1 MTKNEKALLG
11 RLKKKKR
18 DELFFIIEQLIERKP
33 DIIPLMELLIEL
45 PFSPLPQQ
53 GKSSDNADKRT
64 LDLSNI
70 QKQTKT
76 IINKASRGGRDAV
89 YWATAELGQLCE
101 IGDNFVD
108 AGQWANA
115 QAVYATIAGETIV
128 SYEEL
133 EDECQIAEFIDG
145 CTHGL
150 VLCLDTQH
158 KLPKNEQLDA
168 INRKELLASLFN
180 IWEFER
186 NYGGI
191 TIDVADA
198 IVRNLMDNEYGV
210 LEEWVQQKISP
221 NPSDKWRNQGLQS
234 FLAILT
240 EKVHKN
246 DL

>member
-18 DELFFIIEQLIERKP
+18 DELLFIMEQLIERKP

-53 GKSSDNADKRT
+53 GKSSDNDDKRT
-64 LDLSNI
+64 LDPAKI
-70 QKQTKT
+70 QKQIKT
-76 IINKASRGGRDAV
+76 IINKASRRGRDAV
-89 YWATAELGQLCE
+89 YWAAAELGQLCE

-115 QAVYATIAGETIV
+115 QAVYATVAEETIA

-133 EDECQIAEFIDG
+133 EDECQIAEVIDG
-145 CTHGL
+145 CAHGL

-158 KLPKNEQLDA
+158 KLPENKRLDA
-168 INRKELLASLFN
+168 TNRKELLASLFN

-186 NYGGI
+186 NYG
-191 TIDVADA
+191 
-198 IVRNLMDNEYGV
+198 
-210 LEEWVQQKISP
+210 
-221 NPSDKWRNQGLQS
+221 
-234 FLAILT
+234 
-240 EKVHKN
+240 
-246 DL
+246 